1 MYKSWIKNIT
11 VFYLVYKN
19 DLNNDTF
26 CLLLGFKKKTPTIW
40 KTMHSSKQE
49 EPMIVTITG
58 KQKSVNNV
66 KEKVKKHFNSP
77 QVLTCFASVHVIFWE

>member
-1 MYKSWIKNIT
+1 VIVLVL
-11 VFYLVYKN
+11 VF
-19 DLNNDTF
+19 
-26 CLLLGFKKKTPTIW
+26 
-40 KTMHSSKQE
+40 SSKQE

-58 KQKSVNNV
+58 KQKSVNDV

>member
-1 MYKSWIKNIT
+1 MVYFGSCLVLKG
-11 VFYLVYKN
+11 VFS
-19 DLNNDTF
+19 F
-26 CLLLGFKKKTPTIW
+26 
-40 KTMHSSKQE
+40 MHSSKQE